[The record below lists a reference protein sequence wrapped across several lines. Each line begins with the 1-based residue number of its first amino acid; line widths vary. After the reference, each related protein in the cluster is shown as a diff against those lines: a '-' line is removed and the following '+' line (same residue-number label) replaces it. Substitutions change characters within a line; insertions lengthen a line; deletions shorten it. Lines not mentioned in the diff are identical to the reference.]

1 VVDTGNHQV
10 PTNINLS
17 VNHLAIN
24 SNTFQEDLSQLD
36 NEILEPNL
44 DEILQQT
51 NNSTPFNT
59 ITMLPSTCT
68 STHFKVSP
76 TEKEL
81 TASKK

>member
-36 NEILEPNL
+36 NEILDPNL

-51 NNSTPFNT
+51 NNSAPFNT

-68 STHFKVSP
+68 STRFKVSP